1 MVHTYSYG
9 KVRVF
14 LHLVYHICDFP
25 QSAASA
31 DAMRHSAHAHCSI
44 CGCRVNKKAE
54 ASYADLSCS
63 ADISLTRS
71 DARTAALKERFR
83 NASGSKT
90 EIENQL
96 KYLGMSKEILQTPL
110 KVLEQKYDRNGEEE
124 WPRAYKPF
132 YSPFRLC
139 SDCAA

>member
-1 MVHTYSYG
+1 MVYYCDPENRTSSVAIRCFGAASNKFQSDAVIECCVDDFTNLAEVGRVVHTYSYG

-25 QSAASA
+25 QSAAST
-31 DAMRHSAHAHCSI
+31 DAMGHSAHAHCSI
-44 CGCRVNKKAE
+44 CGLRVNKKAE
-54 ASYADLSCS
+54 ASYEDLSCS

-90 EIENQL
+90 EI
-96 KYLGMSKEILQTPL
+96 
-110 KVLEQKYDRNGEEE
+110 
-124 WPRAYKPF
+124 
-132 YSPFRLC
+132 
-139 SDCAA
+139 